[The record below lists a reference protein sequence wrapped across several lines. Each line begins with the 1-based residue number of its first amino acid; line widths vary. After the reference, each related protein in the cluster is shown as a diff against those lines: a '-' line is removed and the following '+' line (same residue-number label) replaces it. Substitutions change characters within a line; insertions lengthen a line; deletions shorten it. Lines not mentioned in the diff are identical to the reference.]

1 MRPARLK
8 TRGHCR
14 FPRSSARTSASA
26 TRACPHG
33 QCPPRRSNARRP
45 SNLLGERTSPGG
57 WHAACEWHGAMRAAS
72 LTGLHTFRVLPT
84 PKPKIAGAVSSTND
98 PMLVNSISNRAL
110 RSDLAQE
117 FAGLGYVASD
127 SNPDFCVAYY
137 ASTNQKLD
145 VTYWDY
151 GYAWRPH
158 WWSGWGQRSGRGWGG
173 DWGIQSPTVTQYTEG
188 TVIVDVIDP
197 KTKDLL
203 WRGQGVAA
211 VSDDEAQYEQVLKK
225 TVAAIVDKFPG
236 ASSKVALAQ

>member
-1 MRPARLK
+1 MVGAK
-8 TRGHCR
+8 
-14 FPRSSARTSASA
+14 AM
-26 TRACPHG
+26 
-33 QCPPRRSNARRP
+33 RRP
-45 SNLLGERTSPGG
+45 RLHTPQEKTMRTTQFLTTAAVFALGACAGGISVRTALSPD
-57 WHAACEWHGAMRAAS
+57 AS
-72 LTGLHTFRVLPT
+72 LHGLRTFRVQAT
-84 PKPKIAGAVSSTND
+84 PQPKLAGATSSTND
-98 PMLVNSISNRAL
+98 PMLVSSISNRAL
-110 RSDLAQE
+110 RADLTQE

-145 VTYWDY
+145 LTYWDY

-158 WWSGWGQRSGRGWGG
+158 WWSGWGRRWGRGWGG
-173 DWGIQSPTVTQYTEG
+173 DWGIQRPTVTQYTEG

-211 VSDDEAQYEQVLKK
+211 VSDDEAQYEQELKK

>member
-1 MRPARLK
+1 VHLACRVQRPRGDHDFTHKEKTMRTTQLLTAAGLLALGACAPAI
-8 TRGHCR
+8 
-14 FPRSSARTSASA
+14 SVRTA
-26 TRACPHG
+26 
-33 QCPPRRSNARRP
+33 
-45 SNLLGERTSPGG
+45 LSPD
-57 WHAACEWHGAMRAAS
+57 AS

-84 PKPKIAGAVSSTND
+84 PQPKIAGAVSSTND

-110 RSDLAQE
+110 RADLAQE

-158 WWSGWGQRSGRGWGG
+158 WWSGWGRRWGRGWGG

>member
-1 MRPARLK
+1 VQTSRGDHDFTTPQEKTMRTTKLLTTAALVAL
-8 TRGHCR
+8 GACAGGI
-14 FPRSSARTSASA
+14 SVRTA
-26 TRACPHG
+26 
-33 QCPPRRSNARRP
+33 
-45 SNLLGERTSPGG
+45 LSPD
-57 WHAACEWHGAMRAAS
+57 AS
-72 LTGLHTFRVLPT
+72 LRGLHTFRVLPT
-84 PKPKIAGAVSSTND
+84 PQAKIAGAVSSTND

-110 RSDLAQE
+110 RNDLAHE
-117 FAGLGYVASD
+117 FASLGYVAND

-158 WWSGWGQRSGRGWGG
+158 WWSGWGRRYGRGWGG
-173 DWGIQSPTVTQYTEG
+173 DWGMQSSPMVTQYTEG

-211 VSDDEAQYEQVLKK
+211 VSNNEQQYEQELQK
-225 TVAAIVDKFPG
+225 TVEAIVDKFP
-236 ASSKVALAQ
+236 ASTKVAQAQ